1 MKKLFTFL
9 LIGFSISTF
18 AQLKVGTNPTVL
30 DASAQLQIDATNK
43 GVLFPRVT
51 LQSATDATTIPTPA
65 KSLMV
70 YSMGGALP
78 DGLYVNFGTPA
89 APVWQQYLKQ
99 ESNKWTLDD
108 TYDYV
113 ATAPVN
119 ITTNSGIISQAIGI
133 SITVIIPPYK
143 QAKIT
148 VDYST
153 PIGTVFD
160 NGATLGYFGITFMRN
175 GVEAPMGSR
184 KFTIPPYYV
193 GLSRMV
199 TVAGLYN
206 ESITNNT
213 GSPISLTFSLN
224 GYLETNNS
232 GQTARFNM
240 WDGGTNPNFNWGR
253 GAMKANVFT
262 KNL

>member
-113 ATAPVN
+113 STAPVN
-119 ITTNSGIISQAIGI
+119 ITINALTISQPIGI
-133 SITVIIPPYK
+133 SLTVTIPPYK

-153 PIGTVFD
+153 PVGMVFD
-160 NGATLGYFGITFMRN
+160 AGLTKGYYGITFLRN

-184 KFTIPPYYV
+184 KFTIPYD
-193 GLSRMV
+193 GSGSRMV

-206 ESITNNT
+206 ESITNST
-213 GSPISLTFSLN
+213 GSPILLTFSLN
-224 GYLETNNS
+224 GYVETNVSN
-232 GQTARFNM
+232 QIARFNM
-240 WDGGTNPNFNWGR
+240 WDGGTNANYNWGR
-253 GAMKANVFT
+253 GAIKAQVFT
-262 KNL
+262 KSL